1 LNDLTELLLKIGQL
15 TNKRY
20 SRQHLRL
27 RIARSEGHEALVE
40 RPVPPH
46 VGNPALLRCSQRTT
60 SNDRLGTTANRRK
73 NRLRILKV
81 LNAKLI
87 ADISD

>member
-1 LNDLTELLLKIGQL
+1 MNDLTELLLKIGQL

-20 SRQHLRL
+20 SRQQLRL

-46 VGNPALLRCSQRTT
+46 AENRPCFDAVAAYIEQPFGHYSE
-60 SNDRLGTTANRRK
+60 SNLQKSVQSAEKIYD
-73 NRLRILKV
+73 
-81 LNAKLI
+81 
-87 ADISD
+87 